1 MEQLPKPDIIIDY
14 HFSEGNLN
22 PMFVATVRPESNE
35 IAYEKAI
42 LQGLKDYADVVY
54 LANLNGRTLGQNCVL
69 FDHYASQF
77 KFSIFGKHAI
87 EQYPEM
93 IDKFQR
99 FFGIDFEIAP
109 ILGSFDAVI
118 RLNKTPEQLFDTIV
132 DSKDFLMMYGQSI
145 KLIDGFYVVNSNI
158 PRIIKHFSDDNINMF
173 VVAARAKNDHLDFD
187 GINKSIF
194 TYMKTCANIPL
205 IDEELLQ
212 GLNWEKRIKRTFH
225 LSSGYIYGMF
235 DMIDYIFH
243 SDNAKIT
250 FRDTPLGYILMEKY
264 KLTEQHLTN
273 LKNSPIVYLCDGSRR
288 ELVNIINYSSGK
300 TMSECVDIIGRID
313 WDDEHLQVE

>member
-14 HFSEGNLN
+14 HFSESNLN
-22 PMFVATVRPESNE
+22 PMLVATVRPESNE

-54 LANLNGRTLGQNCVL
+54 LANLNGRILVQNCVL
-69 FDHYASQF
+69 FDHYSSQF
-77 KFSIFGKHAI
+77 KFSIFGRHAI

-93 IDKFQR
+93 VEKFER
-99 FFGIDFEIAP
+99 FFGVEFDKAP

-132 DSKDFLMMYGQSI
+132 DNKDFLMMYGQSI

-158 PRIIKHFSDDNINMF
+158 PRIIKHFGNENINMF
-173 VVAARAKNDHLDFD
+173 VVAARAKSDSLDFD
-187 GINKSIF
+187 GITKSIF
-194 TYMKTCANIPL
+194 TYMKTSANIPL
-205 IDEELLQ
+205 IDEQLLQ

-225 LSSGYIYGMF
+225 LSSGYVYGMF
-235 DMIDYIFH
+235 DMLDYLFH
-243 SDNAKIT
+243 PDNARVK
-250 FRDTPLGYILMEKY
+250 FCETPLGYILSEKY

-273 LKNSPIVYLCDGSRR
+273 LKNSPIVYLCNGGRR
-288 ELVNIINYSSGK
+288 ELVNIINYTSKKS
-300 TMSECVDIIGRID
+300 MSECIDIIGHID
-313 WDDEHLQVE
+313 WDDEHLHI